1 MKVYLLNIDY
11 QYKNMA
17 NNDYE
22 NEVYLDLERAVTEG
36 KYFLYQRCKDKGFR
50 NYVFT
55 VTETDPKYAQE
66 FDVEKLGID
75 KHHKE
80 DIRKYEPTHIVYF
93 YNIDG
98 TLQSKYYRYMDKQRE
113 HFTGFT
119 VLAEDESNL
128 ELGLQ
133 KKE

>member
-11 QYKNMA
+11 QYKNIL

-22 NEVYLDLERAVTEG
+22 SEIYTSLERAVEEG
-36 KYFLYQRCKDKGFR
+36 KYFLSKRCNNKGFK
-50 NYVFT
+50 NYIFT
-55 VTETDPKYAQE
+55 VTETDPEYAQA
-66 FDVEKLGID
+66 FDVDRLKL
-75 KHHKE
+75 HHKE
-80 DIRKYEPTHIVYF
+80 DIKKYAPTHIVYF
-93 YNIDG
+93 YNMAG
-98 TLQSKYYRYMDKQRE
+98 TLQSKYYRYMNKQRE

-119 VLAEDESNL
+119 VLPDDETVL

>member
-1 MKVYLLNIDY
+1 MKVFLLNIDY
-11 QYKNMA
+11 RYKNIL
-17 NNDYE
+17 NDDYE
-22 NEVYLDLERAVTEG
+22 SEVYLSLERAVEEG
-36 KYFLYQRCKDKGFR
+36 KYFLSQRCRNKGFR

-55 VTETDPKYAQE
+55 VTETDPEYAQE

-75 KHHKE
+75 SHNKE

-93 YNIDG
+93 YNMDG
-98 TLQSKYYRYMDKQRE
+98 TLQSKYYRYMNKQRE

-119 VLAEDESNL
+119 VLPDDETVL

>member
-1 MKVYLLNIDY
+1 VKVFLLNIDY
-11 QYKNMA
+11 RYKNIL
-17 NNDYE
+17 NDDYE
-22 NEVYLDLERAVTEG
+22 SEVYLSLERAVAEG
-36 KYFLYQRCKDKGFR
+36 KYFLSQRCNKKGFK

-55 VTETDPKYAQE
+55 VTETDPEYAQE

-75 KHHKE
+75 SHHKE

-93 YNIDG
+93 YNMDG
-98 TLQSKYYRYMDKQRE
+98 ILQSKYYRYMNKQRE

-119 VLAEDESNL
+119 VLPEDESVL

>member
-1 MKVYLLNIDY
+1 MKLYLLNIDY
-11 QYKNMA
+11 YYKDIL

-22 NEVYLDLERAVTEG
+22 SEVYLSLERAVEEG
-36 KYFLYQRCKDKGFR
+36 KYFLSQRCNNKGFK

-55 VTETDPKYAQE
+55 VTETDPEYAQE
-66 FDVEKLGID
+66 FDVEKLGL
-75 KHHKE
+75 HHKE
-80 DIRKYEPTHIVYF
+80 DIKKYAPTHIVYF
-93 YNIDG
+93 YNMDG
-98 TLQSKYYRYMDKQRE
+98 TLQSKYYRYMNRQRE

-119 VLAEDESNL
+119 VLPDDESVL